1 MSNELVRTLG
11 FWRAFSTCT
20 GLVVAGTTM
29 VTLGYS
35 MGLVGPAFI
44 VSAFI
49 AMIVSILVSFS
60 YSELSSFM
68 PGAGMIGDYTMVA
81 MGPFMAIVSVLGGYI
96 VLVSAAG
103 AMESITAGL
112 AMQNL
117 FPEISATL
125 VAIVLLILFLI
136 VNLVG
141 VGVFGSVQVF
151 TTGSMIIGTSIMG
164 LMGLMEWGT
173 QSAPA
178 AVAFNPKGWD
188 VVMQSLALGIW
199 LFVGIEYV
207 APMAEEV
214 KQPEKTIPKAMLFGL
229 LTIFVADMLFGQA
242 IAFYVPLDMLESST
256 APQVDGAGAMF
267 GHTGKVIMVAITV
280 LASASSINSHMAAV
294 PRMLY
299 GLAREGLLPK
309 IFTYVH
315 PRFRTP
321 WTGIFA
327 VFLLLCIPFLLSIS
341 MDLIATMILAS
352 CVTWLLSYIIAQV
365 NVMILRRRYPQ
376 VHRAFRTPFFPIPQ
390 LVGIAACLY
399 MIVTIHPDSAMKMQ
413 IYAIAGGFMAVIVAY
428 AVIWLKHKQVA
439 LFTPTPLEQLYTLP
453 TPHQPA
459 TSARDA
465 QVTSPGNA
473 SDTETA
479 TS

>member
-44 VSAFI
+44 ISAFI
-49 AMIVSILVSFS
+49 AMVVSILVSFS

-112 AMQNL
+112 AAHSL
-117 FPEISATL
+117 APGVSATL
-125 VAIVLLILFLI
+125 VAIVLLVLFLV

-151 TTGSMIIGTSIMG
+151 TTGSMIIGTSVMG
-164 LMGLMEWGT
+164 LLGLMEWGT
-173 QSAPA
+173 QTAPLE
-178 AVAFNPKGWD
+178 VAFNPKGWD
-188 VVMQSLALGIW
+188 VVLQSLALGIW

-214 KQPEKTIPKAMLFGL
+214 KEPEKTIPKAMLFGL

-242 IAFYVPLDMLESST
+242 IARYVPLDALESST
-256 APQVDGAGAMF
+256 APQVDGAGALF
-267 GHTGKVIMVAITV
+267 GQTGKVLMVMITV

-309 IFTYVH
+309 VFTYVH

-321 WTGIFA
+321 WAGIFS
-327 VFLLLCIPFLLSIS
+327 VFLLLCIPFMLSIS

-352 CVTWLLSYIIAQV
+352 CVTWLLSYVIAQI
-365 NVMILRRRYPQ
+365 NVMILRKRYPDI
-376 VHRAFRTPFFPIPQ
+376 HRPFSTPFFPIPQ
-390 LVGIAACLY
+390 IVGIAACIY
-399 MIVTIHPDSAMKMQ
+399 MIVTIHPDGAMKTQ
-413 IYAIAGGFMAVIVAY
+413 IYAIAGGFMAVIVVY
-428 AVIWLKHKQVA
+428 AIAWLKYKKIP
-439 LFTPTPLEQLYTLP
+439 LFSPTPLESLYAQHTG
-453 TPHQPA
+453 TDTGTGAEAPA
-459 TSARDA
+459 PRVSVR
-465 QVTSPGNA
+465 
-473 SDTETA
+473 
-479 TS
+479 

>member
-1 MSNELVRTLG
+1 MSTELVRTLG

-35 MGLVGPAFI
+35 MGLVGPAFM

-81 MGPFMAIVSVLGGYI
+81 MGPFMAIVSVLGGYM

-112 AMQNL
+112 AVESMAPNV
-117 FPEISATL
+117 SASVVALTL
-125 VAIVLLILFLI
+125 LVLFLG

-164 LMGLMEWGT
+164 IMGLAEWGT
-173 QSAPA
+173 LTVPSDIP
-178 AVAFNPKGWD
+178 FNPKGWD
-188 VVMQSLALGIW
+188 VVFQSLALGIW

-214 KQPEKTIPKAMLFGL
+214 KQPEKNIPKAMLFGL

-242 IAFYVPLDMLESST
+242 IAMYVPLDVLEAST

-267 GHTGKVIMVAITV
+267 GDIGKVIMVVITV

-299 GLAREGLLPK
+299 GLAREGLLPRA
-309 IFTYVH
+309 FTYVH

-321 WTGIFA
+321 WVGIIA
-327 VFLLLCIPFLLSIS
+327 VFLLLCIPFMLSIS

-352 CVTWLLSYIIAQV
+352 CVTWLLSYVIAQV
-365 NVMILRRRYPQ
+365 NVIILRKRYPDIP
-376 VHRAFRTPFFPIPQ
+376 RPFRTPFFPIPQ
-390 LVGIAACLY
+390 LIGIAACIY
-399 MIVTIHPDSAMKMQ
+399 MIVTIHPEGAMKLQ
-413 IYAIAGGFMAVIVAY
+413 IYAISGGFMLFIVAY
-428 AVIWLKHKQVA
+428 AALWLKAKNIP
-439 LFTPTPLEQLYTLP
+439 LFTPVPLSQLYSKT
-453 TPHQPA
+453 HGDVKSSKE
-459 TSARDA
+459 TSA
-465 QVTSPGNA
+465 SNA
-473 SDTETA
+473 AKAETA
-479 TS
+479 

>member
-1 MSNELVRTLG
+1 MKNELVRTLG

-112 AMQNL
+112 AAQSL
-117 FPEISATL
+117 FPGVSATL
-125 VAIVLLILFLI
+125 VAIVLLVLFLV

-173 QSAPA
+173 TSAPIE
-178 AVAFNPKGWD
+178 VAFNPNGWK
-188 VVMQSLALGIW
+188 VVLQSLALGIW

-229 LTIFVADMLFGQA
+229 LTIFTADMLFGQA
-242 IAFYVPLDMLESST
+242 IARYVPLDVLESST
-256 APQVDGAGAMF
+256 SPQVDGAGALF
-267 GHTGKVIMVAITV
+267 GQVGKVLMVVITV

-299 GLAREGLLPK
+299 GLAREGLLPRV
-309 IFTYVH
+309 FTYVH

-321 WTGIFA
+321 WVGIFA
-327 VFLLLCIPFLLSIS
+327 VFLLLFIPFMLSIS

-352 CVTWLLSYIIAQV
+352 CVTWLLSYVIAQV
-365 NVMILRRRYPQ
+365 NVIILRKRYPE
-376 VHRAFRTPFFPIPQ
+376 VHRPFRTPFYPVPQ
-390 LVGIAACLY
+390 FVGIAACIY
-399 MIVTIHPDSAMKMQ
+399 MIVTIHPVGVMKAQ
-413 IYAIAGGFMAVIVAY
+413 IYAISGGFMALIVLY
-428 AVIWLKHKQVA
+428 ALIWLKLKK
-439 LFTPTPLEQLYTLP
+439 LPMFTPIPLEALYA
-453 TPHQPA
+453 QPSIDCTNSSASGKAA
-459 TSARDA
+459 TQAA
-465 QVTSPGNA
+465 AP
-473 SDTETA
+473 
-479 TS
+479 

>member
-112 AMQNL
+112 AAQSL
-117 FPEISATL
+117 VPGISATF
-125 VAIVLLILFLI
+125 VAVVLLVLFLA

-151 TTGSMIIGTSIMG
+151 TTGSMIIGTSVMG
-164 LMGLMEWGT
+164 VLGLMEWGT
-173 QSAPA
+173 HTDPTQVP
-178 AVAFNPKGWD
+178 FNPKGWE
-188 VVMQSLALGIW
+188 VVLQSLALGIW

-214 KQPEKTIPKAMLFGL
+214 KEPEKTIPKAMLFGL

-242 IAFYVPLDMLESST
+242 IARYVPLDVLESST
-256 APQVDGAGAMF
+256 APQVDGAGALF
-267 GHTGKVIMVAITV
+267 GQAGKIFMVMITV

-299 GLAREGLLPK
+299 GLAREGLLPRA
-309 IFTYVH
+309 FTYVH

-321 WTGIFA
+321 WVGIFS
-327 VFLLLCIPFLLSIS
+327 VFLLLCIPFMLSIS

-352 CVTWLLSYIIAQV
+352 CVTWLLSYVIAQI
-365 NVMILRRRYPQ
+365 NVMILRKRYPN
-376 VHRAFRTPFFPIPQ
+376 VHRPFSTPFFPIPQ
-390 LVGIAACLY
+390 IVGIAACIY
-399 MIVTIHPDSAMKMQ
+399 MIVTIHPEGAMKAQ
-413 IYAIAGGFMAVIVAY
+413 IYAIAGGFMTIIIVY
-428 AVIWLKHKQVA
+428 AVAWLKFKKIP
-439 LFTPTPLEQLYTLP
+439 LFTPTPLGSLYAQHNTTSP
-453 TPHQPA
+453 EDSAPVTEA
-459 TSARDA
+459 SAR
-465 QVTSPGNA
+465 
-473 SDTETA
+473 
-479 TS
+479 